1 MMRPSDRPWL
11 RTCALLGA
19 AVALVLFPPVAAGK
33 INVTLYGGD
42 DDTNLEG
49 DPIDSND
56 YGSGTGGSH
65 DDIQDYGS
73 VATVEPRLPGLA
85 LGRWLLVLVPDRS
98 LGVPVFSFVV
108 VERATLVGEGRDA
121 R

>member
-1 MMRPSDRPWL
+1 MTRPSDRSWL

-19 AVALVLFPPVAAGK
+19 AVALILFPPVAAGK
-33 INVTLYGGD
+33 INVTIHGGD
-42 DDTNLEG
+42 EDTNVEG

-56 YGSGTGGSH
+56 YGGGGGSH

-73 VATVEPRLPGLA
+73 VATIEPRLPGLN

-108 VERATLVGEGRDA
+108 VERATLVGEGWDA